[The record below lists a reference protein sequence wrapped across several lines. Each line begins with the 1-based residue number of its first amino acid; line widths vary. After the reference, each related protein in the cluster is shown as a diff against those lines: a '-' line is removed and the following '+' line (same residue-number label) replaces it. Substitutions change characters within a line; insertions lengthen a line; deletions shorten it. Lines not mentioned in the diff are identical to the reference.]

1 MDNNTEDLNKVYIG
15 DVGLAIILKLAKD
28 DEDLDIT
35 GATNAKMFIKRPDGT
50 TTEWTA
56 EVHTISGETKYLR
69 YFTQAGDLSQ
79 KGRWRIQAGLTLSGW
94 TGRGETGIFRVY
106 DLFK

>member
-15 DVGLAIILKLAKD
+15 DVGLAIILNLAPD
-28 DEDLDIT
+28 GEDLDIT
-35 GATNAKMFIKRPDGT
+35 GAQNTKMFVKRPDGT
-50 TTEWTA
+50 TTEWAA

-79 KGRWRIQAGLTLSGW
+79 KGRWRVQAGLTLSGW

-106 DLFK
+106 DIFK